1 MKLDIGCGPIPHAA
15 DFRTVDLYYP
25 ADIHAP
31 MWELP
36 LSDGSVDVIWSAH
49 ALEHVAG
56 SMVLPTL
63 REWHRVLSPTG
74 YAEILVPDLDYVA
87 RYWLEHP
94 GTPRALDI
102 MFGNQTNE
110 GQFHKTGWN
119 RPSFRAALKE
129 AGFSSVST
137 STIRS
142 HGQETIRAVARR

>member
-1 MKLDIGCGPIPHAA
+1 VKLDIGAGPVPHAP
-15 DFRTVDLYYP
+15 DYSTVDLYYP
-25 ADIHAP
+25 ADIRAP

-36 LSDGSVDVIWSAH
+36 LPDASVDVIWSSH

-63 REWHRVLSPTG
+63 REWRRVLSPTG

-87 RYWLEHP
+87 RYWLDHP

-119 RPSFRAALKE
+119 RGSLRAALTE
-129 AGFSSVST
+129 AGFTVGKIDI
-137 STIRS
+137 IRS
-142 HGQETIRAVARR
+142 HGQDTIRAVARR